1 MHNPAGLSLQF
12 QPTWKQLLTLFLVIS
27 LFWMQIPA
35 LLRSDF
41 FSSSSMTFGDSVLRT
56 KIGFNQVSRKNGSYS
71 QKNNLSVNFSS
82 SAQELGL
89 VTVNENSANIRV
101 VSLNYSDL
109 ELIVIEAREDFGEL
123 FVNYESRLGF
133 SAFVPLRLS
142 TGQKISLIRNDNF
155 IQDHEIMTVSQNIF
169 REAVSTIESKI
180 FSNTPKVLILLC

>member
-109 ELIVIEAREDFGEL
+109 ELIRSEEHTSEL
-123 FVNYESRLGF
+123 
-133 SAFVPLRLS
+133 
-142 TGQKISLIRNDNF
+142 
-155 IQDHEIMTVSQNIF
+155 
-169 REAVSTIESKI
+169 
-180 FSNTPKVLILLC
+180 